1 MRSLTLALFVAAVV
15 ASAPAS
21 AQKYDST
28 SPVCKTNYRWGGED
42 TNCGYTS
49 MEQCRAAASG
59 LPAMCFNN
67 PYYVGLSA
75 DRPREPAK
83 RRRPAY

>member
-15 ASAPAS
+15 AGAPAS